1 MKNEYEIGDLVRL
14 SVCGRINLCK
24 GIDDGS
30 IGMVSGTPNT
40 VPKIPFSCVKV
51 KWMVGYT
58 SGESTMHI
66 DYIEKLEEK

>member
-24 GIDDGS
+24 GIDGGS
-30 IGMVSGTPNT
+30 IGVVSGTPDT
-40 VPKIPFSCVKV
+40 VPKSPFSCVKV

-58 SGESTMHI
+58 SDESTMHI
-66 DYIEKLEEK
+66 DYIEKLETK

>member
-14 SVCGRINLCK
+14 SLCGRINLCK

-58 SGESTMHI
+58 SDESTMHI
-66 DYIEKLEEK
+66 DYIEKLETK